1 MKENDF
7 LNMIWLIGIVLMGIC
22 TGIIIYNLF

>member
-7 LNMIWLIGIVLMGIC
+7 INMIWLIGIVLMGIC